1 MFFKLSFRNVRRSMK
16 DYAIYFLTLMFGV
29 CIFYVFNSVQ
39 AQQSMLEVSEVQT
52 LMLQNLSMLLGYV
65 SVFVSIILGFL
76 IIYANKFLIKRRKR
90 ELGLYM
96 LLGMEKGS
104 ISRILICET
113 LFIGVI
119 SLLVGLLIGTLLSQ
133 GLAVVTAKMFAV
145 RLKSFSFAFSSEACF
160 KTILYFGIIYL
171 LVMIFNSISISKC
184 KLINLLNAHKQ
195 NETLKMKKLWM
206 SVVLFVLAVGCLGT
220 AYALI
225 CKNKLL
231 TINFEFT
238 ASIVLGVVG
247 TLLFFMSLSGF
258 LLRLVKSSRRIYLK
272 NLNMFVLRQINSKIN
287 TTYFSMT
294 VICLLLFVAI
304 LTLSTGMSMASVMTK
319 DLEETTPYDA
329 SITYKLPE
337 GESDLDLIADAR
349 QYSDLSFAQQMQ
361 QVSYRSDPQLTYQD
375 LIKGGME
382 TLSNQ
387 YSLDRFASS
396 FVPVIGISDYN
407 HLMEIQGKRGL
418 DLAENEFAI
427 NCNFE
432 EVAGI
437 LNYYL
442 SNVKQLTVGE
452 MELTAAMPQVM
463 ENTIDLTGMKM
474 DTGTLIIPDEVAA
487 QLPIVSK
494 MAVFQYGEDKDQAET
509 EFSALVE
516 QSDHFR
522 ISDTKLTIYQQMA
535 GSKTMLSY
543 IAIYLGIVFLLTSA
557 AVLALQQL
565 SESADNLERYGLLRK
580 IGVES
585 RMINRSLLAQIA
597 IYFFIP
603 LALALIHSAVGI
615 FVISQLLKQFG
626 EMDITGNV
634 IATVV
639 SLIVIY
645 GAYFIATYL
654 CSKTMIRE
662 RSSE

>member
-52 LMLQNLSMLLGYV
+52 LMLQNLSMLLGYI

-76 IIYANKFLIKRRKR
+76 VIYANKFLIKRRKR

-171 LVMIFNSISISKC
+171 LVMIFNSVSISKC

-258 LLRLVKSSRRIYLK
+258 LLRLVKSSKRIYLK

-337 GESDLDLIADAR
+337 GETDLDLIADAR

-580 IGVES
+580 IGVEP

>member
-1 MFFKLSFRNVRRSMK
+1 
-16 DYAIYFLTLMFGV
+16 
-29 CIFYVFNSVQ
+29 
-39 AQQSMLEVSEVQT
+39 
-52 LMLQNLSMLLGYV
+52 
-65 SVFVSIILGFL
+65 
-76 IIYANKFLIKRRKR
+76 
-90 ELGLYM
+90 
-96 LLGMEKGS
+96 
-104 ISRILICET
+104 
-113 LFIGVI
+113 
-119 SLLVGLLIGTLLSQ
+119 
-133 GLAVVTAKMFAV
+133 
-145 RLKSFSFAFSSEACF
+145 
-160 KTILYFGIIYL
+160 
-171 LVMIFNSISISKC
+171 
-184 KLINLLNAHKQ
+184 
-195 NETLKMKKLWM
+195 
-206 SVVLFVLAVGCLGT
+206 
-220 AYALI
+220 
-225 CKNKLL
+225 
-231 TINFEFT
+231 
-238 ASIVLGVVG
+238 
-247 TLLFFMSLSGF
+247 
-258 LLRLVKSSRRIYLK
+258 
-272 NLNMFVLRQINSKIN
+272 
-287 TTYFSMT
+287 
-294 VICLLLFVAI
+294 
-304 LTLSTGMSMASVMTK
+304 
-319 DLEETTPYDA
+319 
-329 SITYKLPE
+329 
-337 GESDLDLIADAR
+337 
-349 QYSDLSFAQQMQ
+349 MQ

-452 MELTAAMPQVM
+452 MELTAAMPQVV

-580 IGVES
+580 IGVEP

>member
-145 RLKSFSFAFSSEACF
+145 RLKSFSFAFSSEACL

-171 LVMIFNSISISKC
+171 LVMVFNSVSISKC
-184 KLINLLNAHKQ
+184 KLISLLNAHKQ
-195 NETLKMKKLWM
+195 NEKFKMKKLWM
-206 SVVLFVLAVGCLGT
+206 SVVLFLLAVGCLGT
-220 AYALI
+220 AYFLI

-231 TINFEFT
+231 TINLELT
-238 ASIVLGVVG
+238 ASIVLGMVG

-287 TTYFSMT
+287 TTYLSMT

-304 LTLSTGMSMASVMTK
+304 LTLSTGMSMASIMTK

-337 GESDLDLIADAR
+337 GETDLDLIADAQ

-361 QVSYRSDPQLTYQD
+361 QVSYRSDPQLTYQE

-407 HLMEIQGKRGL
+407 HLMELQGKRGL
-418 DLAENEFAI
+418 DLAENAFAI
-427 NCNFE
+427 NCNFD
-432 EVAGI
+432 EVFGI
-437 LNYYL
+437 FNYYL
-442 SNVKQLTVGE
+442 GNVRQLTVGGI
-452 MELTAAMPQVM
+452 ELTAAMPQVV

-474 DTGTLIIPDEVAA
+474 DTGTLIVPDEVAV

-516 QSDHFR
+516 QSDHFQF
-522 ISDTKLTIYQQMA
+522 SDTKLTIYQQMA

-580 IGVES
+580 IGVEP

-603 LALALIHSAVGI
+603 LALALVHSAVGV

-645 GAYFIATYL
+645 GAYFLATYL
-654 CSKTMIRE
+654 GSKTMIRE
-662 RSSE
+662 RGSE

>member
-76 IIYANKFLIKRRKR
+76 VIYANKFLIKRRKR

-171 LVMIFNSISISKC
+171 LVMIFNSVSISKC

-258 LLRLVKSSRRIYLK
+258 LLRLVKSSKRIYLK

-337 GESDLDLIADAR
+337 GEPDLDLIADAR

-452 MELTAAMPQVM
+452 MELTAAMPQVV

-580 IGVES
+580 IGVEP